1 MAEIYALSEAVRDM
15 NLRLWIA
22 EEMGIQIEWPGRIFV
37 DNAAGVSFQHGTN
50 PNSQLKGV
58 FDLRE
63 QWVKELRDKR
73 RVKAVKISTD
83 KNVADMMTKCLT
95 PTVMN
100 KLQMEIDILAQLSDV
115 K

>member
-1 MAEIYALSEAVRDM
+1 MAEIYAISEAVRDM

-22 EEMGIQIEWPGRIFV
+22 EEMGIHIEWPGRIFV
-37 DNAAGVSFQHGTN
+37 DNAAGVSFQNGTN
-50 PNSQLKGV
+50 PNSKLKGI

-100 KLQMEIDILAQLSDV
+100 KLQMEIDILAQLSDL

>member
-1 MAEIYALSEAVRDM
+1 M
-15 NLRLWIA
+15 
-22 EEMGIQIEWPGRIFV
+22 
-37 DNAAGVSFQHGTN
+37 DNAAGVSFQNGTN
-50 PNSQLKGV
+50 PNSKLKGI

-73 RVKAVKISTD
+73 IAAAVKIATD

-95 PTVMN
+95 AAVMN
-100 KLQMEIDILAQLSDV
+100 KLQLEIDLLAQLGDL